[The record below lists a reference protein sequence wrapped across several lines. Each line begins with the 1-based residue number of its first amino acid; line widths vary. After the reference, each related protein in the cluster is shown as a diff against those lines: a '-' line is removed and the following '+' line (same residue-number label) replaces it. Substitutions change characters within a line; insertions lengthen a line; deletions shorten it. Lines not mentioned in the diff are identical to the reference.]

1 MGFVITHLNTVT
13 VYVSD
18 QQRSL
23 DFYVD
28 KLSFEK
34 RADRDMGPAGRWIEV
49 CPPGAISGLVLARG
63 DAFDRQD
70 RVGRSADLIFDT
82 DDIYAAHKALK
93 ARGVEVTEPHVQAW
107 GTSFQVTDPDGL
119 AVLIRQPR

>member
-1 MGFVITHLNTVT
+1 VITHLNTVT

-28 KLSFEK
+28 KLGFEK

-49 CPPGAISGLVLARG
+49 CPTGAATGLVLASG
-63 DAFDRQD
+63 EAFGKQD
-70 RVGRSADLIFDT
+70 RVGSAADLVFDT
-82 DDIYAAHKALK
+82 DDIHAAHKTLAGR
-93 ARGVEVTEPHVQAW
+93 AVDVTEPHVQAW

-119 AVLIRQPR
+119 AILIRQPR

>member
-1 MGFVITHLNTVT
+1 MITHLNTVT

-23 DFYVD
+23 DFYVH
-28 KLSFEK
+28 KLGFEK

-49 CPPGAISGLVLARG
+49 CPAGAATALVLASG
-63 DAFDRQD
+63 EAFGKQD
-70 RVGRSADLIFDT
+70 RVGSAADLVLDT
-82 DDIYAAHKALK
+82 DDIHAAHKTLAG
-93 ARGVEVTEPHVQAW
+93 RGVDVTEPHVQAW

-119 AVLIRQPR
+119 AILIRQPR

>member
-1 MGFVITHLNTVT
+1 MITHLNTVT

-18 QQRSL
+18 QQGSL

-28 KLSFEK
+28 KLGFEK

-49 CPPGAISGLVLARG
+49 CPAGAATGLVLVRG

-70 RVGRSADLIFDT
+70 RVGSSADLVFDT
-82 DDIYAAHKALK
+82 DDVYAARKTLAG
-93 ARGVEVTEPHVQAW
+93 RGVDVTEPHVQAW

-119 AVLIRQPR
+119 TVLIRQPR

>member
-1 MGFVITHLNTVT
+1 VITRLNTVT

-18 QQRSL
+18 QDRSL
-23 DFYVD
+23 DFYVK
-28 KLSFEK
+28 KLGFDK

-49 CPPGAISGLVLARG
+49 CPAGAATGLVLARG

-70 RVGRSADLIFDT
+70 RVGCSADLVFDT
-82 DDIYAAHKALK
+82 DDIYAAHKELTG
-93 ARGVEVTEPHVQAW
+93 RGVDATEPHVQAW